1 MLSNRLSQLSCNQEE
16 FKKAAP
22 DYQEEMLK
30 SGFAGDVKYVKT
42 NGSAKRS
49 RKRNI
54 VWSNPPYSDHV
65 KTNIGKEFLKL
76 VAIHFPL
83 HHRLHKICNKNNIKV
98 SYRCM
103 PNMAAIISKH
113 NKIALQSRAELRR
126 TTPPCNCRNKANC
139 PLEGKC
145 RKSSIIY
152 KATLKSNRIANY
164 GCSETEFKTLF
175 NNHKQSLVHRHKRN
189 ATELSK
195 AVWNA
200 KNTGTNPS
208 IEWSIAA
215 KTSPYQPGVKTCN
228 LCLAET
234 LAYVQS
240 NPAKT
245 QNKRSELNSKCHHKN
260 KFKLK
265 SFIA

>member
-1 MLSNRLSQLSCNQEE
+1 MYIE
-16 FKKAAP
+16 
-22 DYQEEMLK
+22 
-30 SGFAGDVKYVKT
+30 SGFAGELEYVKT

-49 RKRNI
+49 RKRNV
-54 VWSNPPYSDHV
+54 VWFNPPYSDHV

-76 VAIHFPL
+76 VAIHFPY

-98 SYRCM
+98 SYSCM

-113 NKIALQSRAELRR
+113 NKNTLQNRAVFRR
-126 TTPPCNCRNKANC
+126 TTPPCNCRNKVNC

-145 RKSSIIY
+145 RESSIIY
-152 KATLKSNRIANY
+152 KATLKSNGIARHYY
-164 GCSETEFKTLF
+164 GCSETEFKTRI

-195 AVWNA
+195 AVWNTKDA
-200 KNTGTNPS
+200 GTNPS

-215 KTSPYQPGVKTCN
+215 KTNPYQPGAKSCN
-228 LCLAET
+228 LCLAEK
-234 LAYVQS
+234 LAILQS
-240 NPAKT
+240 NPDT
-245 QNKRSELNSKCHHKN
+245 TLNKRSELNSKCRQKS